1 MKLNILYIRP
11 LREIIEALA
20 CDSIRITYINKTSYF
35 EQKELENNIEKIEYI
50 RANLENNFLISN
62 FSLLWVLCSKLKN
75 EKIDVILVNAIRDLP
90 AILLYKIKFCRSRRP
105 LIFVFS
111 HSSFTFKNKFK
122 SKLSLYLI
130 RKYSDGFIAL
140 SKAQA
145 DHIKSKWIDNICVIP
160 NTTST
165 SLLYGGKKE
174 PYYKDLKGDDL
185 IKIVYVAHI
194 QKTKSQHIAIEA
206 IKLLK
211 EEYKVKNVC
220 LKLIGGV
227 LDNKYKKYLD
237 EYIMKNGLTENII
250 FTGKLNHQSVINI
263 VKKSD
268 IVIFTST
275 LEVLPRAIIEA
286 MALGRP
292 IIATEIDGVVDLIKN
307 YETGILVHPNDC
319 FQLAKEIYNLIMDKK
334 LRREISIKANEYI
347 KEYCSHER
355 IRSLLFK
362 FYIETYRKKENNYDH
377 NRYS

>member
-35 EQKELENNIEKIEYI
+35 EQKELENNIEKIKYI

-62 FSLLWVLCSKLKN
+62 LSLLWVLCSKLKN
-75 EKIDVILVNAIRDLP
+75 EKIDVILVNAIRYLP
-90 AILLYKIKFCRSRRP
+90 AILLYKIKFYRSRRP

-111 HSSFTFKNKFK
+111 HSPFTFKNKFK
-122 SKLSLYLI
+122 SKISLFLI
-130 RKYSDGFIAL
+130 RKHSDGFIAL

-145 DHIKSKWIDNICVIP
+145 RYLKLNGIDNIYVIP
-160 NTTST
+160 NTTSI
-165 SLLYGGKKE
+165 SLLSGGE
-174 PYYKDLKGDDL
+174 NELYYEELKGDDL

-194 QKTKSQHIAIEA
+194 EKRKSQHVAIEA
-206 IKLLK
+206 IKILK
-211 EEYKVKNVC
+211 KEYKVKNVC

-227 LDNKYKKYLD
+227 LDIKYKKHLV
-237 EYIMKNGLTENII
+237 EYIMKNGLTENIV
-250 FTGKLNHQSVINI
+250 FTGKLNHETVLNI
-263 VKKSD
+263 VKESD

-307 YETGILVHPNDC
+307 YETGILIHPNDC

-334 LRREISIKANEYI
+334 LRREISIKANEYV
-347 KEYCSHER
+347 KEYCSHEK
-355 IRSLLFK
+355 IRSLLYK
-362 FYIETYRKKENNYDH
+362 FYIETYRKKENTYDH
-377 NRYS
+377 K

>member
-11 LREIIEALA
+11 LKEIIEALT
-20 CDSIRITYINKTSYF
+20 CDSIIITYINKTSYF
-35 EQKELENNIEKIEYI
+35 EQKELENNIGKIKYI

-62 FSLLWVLCSKLKN
+62 LSLLWVLCSKLKN

-111 HSSFTFKNKFK
+111 HSPFTFKNKFK
-122 SKLSLYLI
+122 SKISLFLI
-130 RKYSDGFIAL
+130 RKHSDGFIAL

-145 DHIKSKWIDNICVIP
+145 RYLKLNGIDNICVIP
-160 NTTST
+160 NTTSI
-165 SLLYGGKKE
+165 SLLSGGE
-174 PYYKDLKGDDL
+174 NELYYEELKGDDL

-194 QKTKSQHIAIEA
+194 EKRKSQHVAIEA
-206 IKLLK
+206 IKILK
-211 EEYKVKNVC
+211 KEYKVKNVC

-227 LDNKYKKYLD
+227 LDIKYKKHLV
-237 EYIMKNGLTENII
+237 EYIMKNGLTENIV
-250 FTGKLNHQSVINI
+250 FTGKLNHETVLNI
-263 VKKSD
+263 VKESD

-307 YETGILVHPNDC
+307 YETGILIHPNDC

-334 LRREISIKANEYI
+334 LRREISIKANEYV
-347 KEYCSHER
+347 KEYCSHEK
-355 IRSLLFK
+355 IRSLLYK
-362 FYIETYRKKENNYDH
+362 FYIETYRKKENTYDH
-377 NRYS
+377 K

>member
-35 EQKELENNIEKIEYI
+35 EQKELENNIEKIKYI

-62 FSLLWVLCSKLKN
+62 LSLLWVLCSKLKN

-111 HSSFTFKNKFK
+111 HSPFTFKNKFK
-122 SKLSLYLI
+122 SKISLFLI
-130 RKYSDGFIAL
+130 RKHSDGFIAL

-145 DHIKSKWIDNICVIP
+145 RYLKLNGIDNIYVIP
-160 NTTST
+160 NTTSI
-165 SLLYGGKKE
+165 SLLSGGE
-174 PYYKDLKGDDL
+174 NELYYEELKGDDL

-194 QKTKSQHIAIEA
+194 EKRKSQHVAIEA
-206 IKLLK
+206 IKILK
-211 EEYKVKNVC
+211 KEYKVKNVC

-227 LDNKYKKYLD
+227 LDIKYKKHLV
-237 EYIMKNGLTENII
+237 EYIMKNGLTENIV
-250 FTGKLNHQSVINI
+250 FTGKLNHETVLNI
-263 VKKSD
+263 VKESD

-307 YETGILVHPNDC
+307 YETGILIHPNDC

-334 LRREISIKANEYI
+334 LRREISIKANEYV
-347 KEYCSHER
+347 KEYCSHEK
-355 IRSLLFK
+355 IRSLLYK
-362 FYIETYRKKENNYDH
+362 FYIETYRKKENTYDH
-377 NRYS
+377 K